1 MMKLCF
7 VCIKLLRG
15 EKGKIEDMEDIERK
29 VEMNIENLIWNSRK
43 GNGAMN
49 EEQREQKEIE
59 DMVKLLDTFASSDDS
74 RLKIKMS
81 DELEEGQTQR
91 VYHHGRCDIGSPWA
105 CGNAFDAQ
113 TEK

>member
-1 MMKLCF
+1 
-7 VCIKLLRG
+7 
-15 EKGKIEDMEDIERK
+15 MEDIERK
-29 VEMNIENLIWNSRK
+29 VEMNIEKLMQNRGSK
-43 GNGAMN
+43 MS